1 MPEIGSTY
9 EIVVTKIIDEHRAV
23 TAEWVGPG
31 QTDMPIVA
39 TNKFYCS
46 VDGAGRYLGEV
57 VNEILHVGDIRQA
70 EYRIDG
76 IFHVLQH
83 ECGDVGTQL

>member
-9 EIVVTKIIDEHRAV
+9 EIVVTKIIGEHRVV
-23 TAEWVGPG
+23 TTEDLSFRQRDIPTIASNE
-31 QTDMPIVA
+31 
-39 TNKFYCS
+39 FYCS
-46 VDGAGRYLGEV
+46 VDGAGRYLGKV

-70 EYRIDG
+70 KYKDDG

-83 ECGDVGTQL
+83 ERE